1 MDNPLSNY
9 WLSYYITVMIIL
21 ANFWLEKS
29 MTQEYSAFF
38 FCFSSYNIDISS
50 VKKEETCSKTG
61 VCVLLG
67 KYEVHKWTKWDFC
80 GGCQVRRWKKVS
92 STRAPTCLVK
102 LLSCQKCSRRAAA
115 ARQEHL
121 HDLVFWRIF
130 WKQFFF
136 RSSSLIDAW
145 WLVIPYL

>member
-29 MTQEYSAFF
+29 MIQQYSTFF

-115 ARQEHL
+115 ARASSRPCVLTNFLEA
-121 HDLVFWRIF
+121 VFF
-130 WKQFFF
+130 
-136 RSSSLIDAW
+136 
-145 WLVIPYL
+145 PE